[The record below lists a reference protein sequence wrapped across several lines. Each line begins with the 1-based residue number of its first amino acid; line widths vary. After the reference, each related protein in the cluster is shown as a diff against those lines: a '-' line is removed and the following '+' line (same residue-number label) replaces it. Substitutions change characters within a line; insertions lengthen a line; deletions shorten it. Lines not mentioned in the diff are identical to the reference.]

1 MDVGFLEEFKSKKR
15 ILALNKVDLPQR
27 VSKAS
32 LKLHDKAIN
41 ISAITGSGLEELKD
55 HLSAI
60 IWEGQVQSENLEIA
74 ISARHQ
80 TALMRADDGLQRSEQ
95 ALSMGESLELIAM
108 DLRISVEAIGEIVGR
123 TSTEDLLDKIF
134 SQFCI
139 GK

>member
-1 MDVGFLEEFKSKKR
+1 M
-15 ILALNKVDLPQR
+15 QTQ
-27 VSKAS
+27 
-32 LKLHDKAIN
+32 DKTID
-41 ISAITGSGLEELKD
+41 ISAVTGSGLEELKD
-55 HLSAI
+55 QLSAM

-80 TALMRADDGLQRSEQ
+80 TALMRAGEGLQRSEQ
-95 ALSMGESLELIAM
+95 ALSMDESLELVAM
-108 DLRISVEAIGEIVGR
+108 DLRIAVEAIGEIVGR